1 VPHKGGFASVEELA
15 AARGTQ
21 GAVWAVDP
29 ADDGAVLAA
38 TSPLLEGE
46 LDAAEAVYVALLR
59 SPALQASY
67 EDLGVA
73 QADLVQA
80 GLPSNPVLAAAVLP
94 GVSGDL
100 GTQQVYELTQNL
112 LGLLL
117 LPARKDLASREFAS
131 TKLRVASEVTSLAA
145 AVRSDYYGL
154 VAGQQLLSVLRLV
167 DEADAAGVA
176 FASSLF
182 DAGNLSERELT
193 SRRALREETRL
204 AVLEAEAETAEARA
218 RLARALAADPGEEAW
233 RVPDRLPDLPASDP
247 DPAALEA
254 EAAAQ
259 RLDVLAAEAESGALA
274 QALAIA
280 RRWRWVPLLEV
291 GVSSERQP
299 EGGWNLGPSLS
310 LALPLFDQGQP
321 DVARLE
327 SALRRSVREA
337 AAARL
342 DARSDVREASARLAG
357 ARARAAQLRDA
368 TLPLRERFVRLTL
381 EEYNYMLV
389 GAFDLLLAKR
399 DEVAS
404 YRDYVA
410 ALRDYWVARSALEAA
425 VGRRVEADAPA
436 PRAPAPP
443 PPAPDAPAPEDGGA
457 HRHHHHHGGN

>member
-1 VPHKGGFASVEELA
+1 VPHKGGFSSVEELA
-15 AARGTQ
+15 AQRGTS

-29 ADDGAVLAA
+29 AEEDAALAA
-38 TSPLLEGE
+38 TAPLLEGE
-46 LDAAEAVYVALLR
+46 LGAPEAVYVALLR
-59 SPALQASY
+59 SPSLQATY
-67 EDLGVA
+67 EDLGLA

-80 GLPSNPVLAAAVLP
+80 ALPANPVLAAAVLP
-94 GVSGDL
+94 GLGADL
-100 GTQQVYELTQNL
+100 GTQQIFELSQNL

-117 LPARKDLASREFAS
+117 LPARKDLASREFAA
-131 TKLRVASEVTSLAA
+131 TKLRVAGEVTGLAA

-154 VAGQQLLSVLRLV
+154 VAGQQLLATLRLV
-167 DEADAAGVA
+167 DEANAVSAAYA
-176 FASSLF
+176 ARLF
-182 DAGNLSERELT
+182 EAGNLSDRELT

-204 AVLEAEAETAEARA
+204 AVLEAEAEVAEARA
-218 RLARALAADPGEEAW
+218 RLGRALATRAGEEAW
-233 RVPDRLPDLPASDP
+233 RVPDRLPELPPADP

-254 EAAAQ
+254 EAAER
-259 RLDVLAAEAESGALA
+259 RLDVLAAEAEAEALTRALA
-274 QALAIA
+274 LA

-291 GVSSERQP
+291 GVSSERQA

-327 SALRRSVREA
+327 SALRRSVRES

-342 DARSDVREASARLAG
+342 DARSDVREAAARLAG
-357 ARARAAQLRDA
+357 ARARAVQLRDG

-410 ALRDYWVARSALEAA
+410 ALRDYWIARSALEAA
-425 VGRRVEADAPA
+425 VGRRIEPEPEPA
-436 PRAPAPP
+436 T
-443 PPAPDAPAPEDGGA
+443 APAPEPA
-457 HRHHHHHGGN
+457 SEPEPHHPHHHGDL